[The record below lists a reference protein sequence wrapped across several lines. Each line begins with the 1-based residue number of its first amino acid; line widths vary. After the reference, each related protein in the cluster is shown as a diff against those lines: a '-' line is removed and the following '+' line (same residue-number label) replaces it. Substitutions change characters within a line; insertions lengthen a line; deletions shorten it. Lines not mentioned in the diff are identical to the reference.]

1 MVSYHIVETSTIWES
16 DGMESSN
23 YLLMNISILY
33 RCGQK
38 FYDKQL
44 SEYGITAGQLPFL
57 ILIYE
62 NEGISMQELAV
73 KGCFDKGTVT
83 KGVQKLEDQGF
94 VNAQSSSE
102 DKRVRCL
109 YTTDKTKSIISHIYL
124 VRREWWD
131 RLTQDMSDIE
141 ITQLESNLD
150 HLTEKGRLYDS
161 TVDHDV
167 KLFGLQKLTLLDY
180 PQKMAST
187 VFTGGCNFRCPFCQN
202 ADLVFLPENTSQ
214 IPTNDILSFL
224 KKRKNVLEG
233 VCITGGEPLLNSGLE
248 FFLSAIKEMG
258 YNIKLDTNGSFP
270 ERLKELV
277 DKNLIDYVAMDVKN
291 SPARYA
297 ETIGIQSF
305 DMEPI
310 QKSICYLLENHV
322 PYEFRTTVVK
332 EFHSEEDL
340 LTIAQMLK
348 GARAY
353 YLQNFEDSA
362 RVIRPG
368 LHAYEQ
374 EELIGF
380 VEKIKEFI
388 PDTHLR
394 GL

>member
-1 MVSYHIVETSTIWES
+1 
-16 DGMESSN
+16 MESSN

-44 SEYGITAGQLPFL
+44 NECGITAGQLPFL

-62 NEGISMQELAV
+62 NEGINMQELAV

-94 VNAQSSSE
+94 VKALSSSE
-102 DKRVRCL
+102 DRRVRCL

-131 RLTQDMSDIE
+131 RLTQDMSDDE
-141 ITQLESNLD
+141 VAQLESNLD
-150 HLTEKGRLYDS
+150 HLTKKGRLYDA
-161 TVDHDV
+161 TIDHEV

-224 KKRKNVLEG
+224 KKRRNILEG
-233 VCITGGEPLLNSGLE
+233 ICITGGEPLLNSGLE
-248 FFLSAIKEMG
+248 FFLSLIKDMG
-258 YNIKLDTNGSFP
+258 YKIKLDTNGSFP

-277 DKNLIDYVAMDVKN
+277 DKKLIDYVAMDVKN

-297 ETIGIQSF
+297 ETIGIQLF
-305 DMEPI
+305 DMKPI
-310 QKSICYLLENHV
+310 QESICYLLENHV

-332 EFHSEEDL
+332 EFHTETDL
-340 LTIAQMLK
+340 LTIAHMLK

-353 YLQNFEDSA
+353 YLQNFEDSE

-374 EELIGF
+374 EDLERF
-380 VEKIKEFI
+380 VQKIKEII